1 MSRQKSSVLAMLQ
14 NPLRLA
20 HGCLSPS
27 SDLIS
32 PHCVVRVEY
41 SCIDGFSTSV
51 DGEADWDYASAATS
65 GSFTPSAQPPSRFIV
80 RRNLLLR
87 PTGQHILP

>member
-14 NPLRLA
+14 NPLKTT

-41 SCIDGFSTSV
+41 SCIDGFSTSAG
-51 DGEADWDYASAATS
+51 DEAGWDCATSAAD
-65 GSFTPSAQPPSRFIV
+65 
-80 RRNLLLR
+80 
-87 PTGQHILP
+87 